1 MELDITDNAVDG
13 WTVVTISGEVDV
25 AAGPDLRDQLLPLI
39 ESGADHLVI
48 DLEPV
53 DFIDSTGLGVLVG
66 AVRRAR
72 ANDGDGDVRL
82 VCTNPRILK
91 VFAVTGL
98 DQVFVIAASVDEA
111 VAATAPQG

>member
-1 MELDITDNAVDG
+1 MELDITDTQVDG
-13 WTVVTISGEVDV
+13 WTVVTVAGEVDV
-25 AAGPDLRDQLLPLI
+25 AAGPELREELVPLI
-39 ESGADHLVI
+39 EGGAHRLVI

-72 ANDGDGDVRL
+72 AADGDVRL

-91 VFAVTGL
+91 IFGVTGL
-98 DQVFVIAASVDEA
+98 DQVFVIAATVDEA
-111 VAATAPQG
+111 VAAAAPQG